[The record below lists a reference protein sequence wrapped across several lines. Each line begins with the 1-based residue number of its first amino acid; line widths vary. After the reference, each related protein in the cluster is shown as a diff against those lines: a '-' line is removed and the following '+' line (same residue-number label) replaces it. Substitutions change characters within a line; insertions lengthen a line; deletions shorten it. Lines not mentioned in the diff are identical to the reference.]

1 MPKVFSVP
9 VSKIDIEEIN
19 NGDFLKLKL
28 YAISD
33 TVNRNG
39 SEFLR
44 EGFEESIPTIY
55 NKPILAYFNKSMGDT
70 EEHNSRVDIDQ
81 YGDVFYDYDYDGAEK
96 PVGVIPESAEIY
108 VEQIDG
114 KNWVVI
120 NSAYV
125 WVEYNKRLID
135 VIKRQITKKVSVEIE
150 AVDSWEED
158 GVEKIRVWK
167 FLGIT
172 ILGKDKYGNA
182 IEEGIEGAHLVLD
195 GYENSNTFNSYKSK
209 FRFAISSD
217 KATYSSEILER
228 YGVTS
233 DSSSETFARQDEY
246 GTGKPI
252 KVDKSKGAVSN
263 DSWGDVDKTSLR
275 NTVLE
280 ARNYKTLVKSV
291 YLDVQEGWE
300 ESPSEK
306 LKYPVMQY
314 KNGKFV
320 YNAGGLLSAQQYGEK
335 YDESIAKKALT
346 IRKRLGLVKSE
357 KEEKMKKFIE
367 AAKISG
373 FAYLGLYNGKL
384 AFAQECDCDKEEM
397 AEDKSELCLFEVD
410 KELAENYAEGDEFA
424 WDELTGRSVDL
435 TTRDDGDKTDYADD
449 EDKDDEEADD
459 KAEDTSDE
467 HDEDEADD
475 EDDKDDDEGKEE
487 LRKKVEALEKEKC
500 EMAQRCEAAEKELE
514 EIRMAQFK
522 EDTDAIL
529 ADENEDMDEKTHEEL
544 VKMRDE
550 GKFACVEDFAKE
562 VAYRKYLASK
572 EEKKEMSKKEQK
584 LSFGLS
590 NNKTEPSASK
600 KNVLIDKLAKI

>member
-1 MPKVFSVP
+1 MPKVFSMP
-9 VSKIDIEEIN
+9 VSKIDVEEIN

-44 EGFEESIPTIY
+44 DGFEESIPTIY
-55 NKPILAYFNKSMGDT
+55 NKPILAYFNKKIGDA
-70 EEHNSRVDIDQ
+70 EEHNSRMDIDQ
-81 YGDVFYDYDYDGAEK
+81 YGDAFYDYDYDGAEK
-96 PVGVIPESAEIY
+96 PVGVIPESADIY
-108 VEQIDG
+108 IEVVDG

-125 WVEYNKRLID
+125 WVEYNKRLIE

-150 AVDSWEED
+150 AIDSWEED
-158 GVEKIRVWK
+158 GIEKIRVWK

-172 ILGKDKYGNA
+172 ILGKDKYGNP
-182 IEEGIEGAHLVLD
+182 IEEGIEGAKLVLD
-195 GYENSNTFNSYKSK
+195 GYENSNTFNTYKSK
-209 FRFAISSD
+209 FRFAISGNKD
-217 KATYSSEILER
+217 TYSSDILEK

-233 DSSSETFARQDEY
+233 SGEKNMFSKQDKY

-252 KVDKSKGAVSN
+252 SVDKSKEAVSN

-280 ARNYKTLVKSV
+280 AKNYKTLVKSV
-291 YLDVQEGWE
+291 YLDVQDGWE

-335 YDESIAKKALT
+335 YDESVAKKALT

-410 KELAENYAEGDEFA
+410 KELAENYSEDEEFA
-424 WDELTGRSVDL
+424 WDEITGRSVDL
-435 TTRDDGDKTDYADD
+435 TTRDDGNKTDYAEDD
-449 EDKDDEEADD
+449 EDESDKHDDDD
-459 KAEDTSDE
+459 
-467 HDEDEADD
+467 
-475 EDDKDDDEGKEE
+475 DDKDDDEEKEE
-487 LRKKVEALEKEKC
+487 LKKKVESLEKEKC

-590 NNKTEPSASK
+590 NNKTEPSTSK

>member
-1 MPKVFSVP
+1 MPKVFSMP
-9 VSKIDIEEIN
+9 VSKIDVEEIN

-44 EGFEESIPTIY
+44 DGFEESIPTIY
-55 NKPILAYFNKSMGDT
+55 NKPILAYFNKKIGDA
-70 EEHNSRVDIDQ
+70 EEHNSRMDIDQ
-81 YGDVFYDYDYDGAEK
+81 YGDAFYDYDYDGAEK
-96 PVGVIPESAEIY
+96 PVGVIPESADIY
-108 VEQIDG
+108 IEAVDG

-125 WVEYNKRLID
+125 WVEYNKRLIE

-150 AVDSWEED
+150 AIDSWEED
-158 GVEKIRVWK
+158 GIEKIRVWK

-172 ILGKDKYGNA
+172 ILGKDKYGNP
-182 IEEGIEGAHLVLD
+182 IEEGIEGAKLVLD
-195 GYENSNTFNSYKSK
+195 GYENSNTFNTYKSK
-209 FRFAISSD
+209 FRFAISGNKD
-217 KATYSSEILER
+217 TYSSDILEK

-233 DSSSETFARQDEY
+233 SGEKNMFSKQDKY

-252 KVDKSKGAVSN
+252 SVDKSKEAVSN

-280 ARNYKTLVKSV
+280 AKNYKTLVKSV
-291 YLDVQEGWE
+291 YLDVQDGWE

-335 YDESIAKKALT
+335 YDESVAKKALT

-410 KELAENYAEGDEFA
+410 KELAENYSEDEEFA
-424 WDELTGRSVDL
+424 WDEITGRSVDL
-435 TTRDDGDKTDYADD
+435 TTRDDGNKTDYAEDD
-449 EDKDDEEADD
+449 EDESDKHDDDD
-459 KAEDTSDE
+459 
-467 HDEDEADD
+467 
-475 EDDKDDDEGKEE
+475 DDKDDDEEKEE
-487 LRKKVEALEKEKC
+487 LKKKVESLEKEKC

-550 GKFACVEDFAKE
+550 GKFACVKDFAKE

-590 NNKTEPSASK
+590 NNKTEPSTSK

>member
-1 MPKVFSVP
+1 MPKVFSMP
-9 VSKIDIEEIN
+9 VSKIDVEEIN

-44 EGFEESIPTIY
+44 DGFEESIPTIY
-55 NKPILAYFNKSMGDT
+55 NKPILAYFNKKIGDA
-70 EEHNSRVDIDQ
+70 EEHNSRMDIDQ
-81 YGDVFYDYDYDGAEK
+81 YGDAFYDYDYDGAEK
-96 PVGVIPESAEIY
+96 PVGVIPESADIY
-108 VEQIDG
+108 IEAVEG

-125 WVEYNKRLID
+125 WVEYNKRLIE

-150 AVDSWEED
+150 AIDSWEED
-158 GVEKIRVWK
+158 GIEKIRVWK

-172 ILGKDKYGNA
+172 ILGKDKYGNP
-182 IEEGIEGAHLVLD
+182 IEEGIEGAKLVLD
-195 GYENSNTFNSYKSK
+195 GYENSNTFNTYKSK
-209 FRFAISSD
+209 FRFAISGNKD
-217 KATYSSEILER
+217 TYSSDILEK

-233 DSSSETFARQDEY
+233 SGEKNMFSKQDKY

-252 KVDKSKGAVSN
+252 SVDKSKEAVSN

-280 ARNYKTLVKSV
+280 AKNYKTLVKSV
-291 YLDVQEGWE
+291 YLDVQDGWE

-335 YDESIAKKALT
+335 YDESVAKKALT

-410 KELAENYAEGDEFA
+410 KELAENYSEGEEFA
-424 WDELTGRSVDL
+424 WDEITGRSVDL
-435 TTRDDGDKTDYADD
+435 TTRDDGNKTDYAEDD
-449 EDKDDEEADD
+449 EDDSDKHDDD
-459 KAEDTSDE
+459 
-467 HDEDEADD
+467 
-475 EDDKDDDEGKEE
+475 DDKDDDEEKEE
-487 LRKKVEALEKEKC
+487 LKKKVESLEKEKC

-590 NNKTEPSASK
+590 NNKTEPSTSK

>member
-108 VEQIDG
+108 VEQVDG

-120 NSAYV
+120 NPAYI

-150 AVDSWEED
+150 AVDSWEEA

-172 ILGKDKYGNA
+172 ILGKDRNGNL

-209 FRFAISSD
+209 FRFAMSSD
-217 KATYSSEILER
+217 KATYSSDILEK

-233 DSSSETFARQDEY
+233 DSSLEEFAKQDEY

-252 KVDKSKGAVSN
+252 RVDKSKEAVSD

-275 NTVLE
+275 NTVLK

-435 TTRDDGDKTDYADD
+435 TTRDDGDKTDYAD
-449 EDKDDEEADD
+449 EENKDDEDADD

-467 HDEDEADD
+467 HDGDEADD
-475 EDDKDDDEGKEE
+475 EDDKDDDEEKEE
-487 LRKKVEALEKEKC
+487 LKKKVEALEKEKC

-590 NNKTEPSASK
+590 NNKTEPGASK

>member
-1 MPKVFSVP
+1 MPKVFSMP
-9 VSKIDIEEIN
+9 VSKIDVEEIN

-44 EGFEESIPTIY
+44 DGFEESIPTIY
-55 NKPILAYFNKSMGDT
+55 NKPILAYFNKKIGDA
-70 EEHNSRVDIDQ
+70 EEHNSRMDIDQ
-81 YGDVFYDYDYDGAEK
+81 YGDTFYDYDYDGAEK
-96 PVGVIPESAEIY
+96 PVGVIPESADIY
-108 VEQIDG
+108 IEAVDG

-125 WVEYNKRLID
+125 WVEYNKRLIE

-150 AVDSWEED
+150 AIDSWEED
-158 GVEKIRVWK
+158 GIEKIRVWK

-172 ILGKDKYGNA
+172 ILGKDKYGNP
-182 IEEGIEGAHLVLD
+182 IEEGIEGAKLVLD
-195 GYENSNTFNSYKSK
+195 GYENSNTFNTYKSK
-209 FRFAISSD
+209 FRFAISGNRD
-217 KATYSSEILER
+217 TYSSDILEK

-233 DSSSETFARQDEY
+233 SGEKNMFSKQDKY

-252 KVDKSKGAVSN
+252 SVDKSKEAVSN

-280 ARNYKTLVKSV
+280 AKNYKTLVKSV
-291 YLDVQEGWE
+291 YLDVQDGWE

-335 YDESIAKKALT
+335 YDESVAKKALT

-410 KELAENYAEGDEFA
+410 KELAENYSEGEEFA
-424 WDELTGRSVDL
+424 WDEITGRSVDL
-435 TTRDDGDKTDYADD
+435 TTRDDGNKTDYAEDD
-449 EDKDDEEADD
+449 D
-459 KAEDTSDE
+459 
-467 HDEDEADD
+467 
-475 EDDKDDDEGKEE
+475 DDKDDDEEKEE
-487 LRKKVEALEKEKC
+487 LKKKVESLEKEKC

-590 NNKTEPSASK
+590 NNKTEPSTSK

>member
-1 MPKVFSVP
+1 MPKVFSMP
-9 VSKIDIEEIN
+9 VSKIDVEEIN

-44 EGFEESIPTIY
+44 DGFEESIPTIY
-55 NKPILAYFNKSMGDT
+55 NKPILAYFNKKIGDA
-70 EEHNSRVDIDQ
+70 EEHNSRMDIDQ
-81 YGDVFYDYDYDGAEK
+81 YGDAFYDYDYDGAEK
-96 PVGVIPESAEIY
+96 PVGVIPESADIY
-108 VEQIDG
+108 IEVVDG

-125 WVEYNKRLID
+125 WVEYNKRLIE

-150 AVDSWEED
+150 AIDSWEED
-158 GVEKIRVWK
+158 GIEKIRVWK

-172 ILGKDKYGNA
+172 ILGKDKYGNP
-182 IEEGIEGAHLVLD
+182 IEEGIEGAKLVLD
-195 GYENSNTFNSYKSK
+195 GYENSNTFNTYKSK
-209 FRFAISSD
+209 FRFAISGNKD
-217 KATYSSEILER
+217 TYSSDILEK

-233 DSSSETFARQDEY
+233 SGEKNMFSKQDKY

-252 KVDKSKGAVSN
+252 SVDKSKEAVSN

-280 ARNYKTLVKSV
+280 AKNYKTLVKSV
-291 YLDVQEGWE
+291 YLDVQDGWE

-335 YDESIAKKALT
+335 YDESVAKKALT

-410 KELAENYAEGDEFA
+410 KELAENYSEGEEFA
-424 WDELTGRSVDL
+424 WDEITGRSVDL
-435 TTRDDGDKTDYADD
+435 TTRDDGNKTDYAEDD
-449 EDKDDEEADD
+449 EDESDKHDDDD
-459 KAEDTSDE
+459 
-467 HDEDEADD
+467 
-475 EDDKDDDEGKEE
+475 DDKDDDEEKEE
-487 LRKKVEALEKEKC
+487 LKKKVESLEKEKC

-590 NNKTEPSASK
+590 NNKTEPSTSK

>member
-1 MPKVFSVP
+1 MPKVFSMP

-55 NKPILAYFNKSMGDT
+55 NKPILAYFNKKMDDT
-70 EEHNSRVDIDQ
+70 EEHNSRVDVDR
-81 YGDVFYDYDYDGAEK
+81 YGDVFSDYDYDGAEK

-108 VEQIDG
+108 VEQLDG

-120 NSAYV
+120 NSAYI
-125 WVEYNKRLID
+125 WTEYNKRLID

-150 AVDSWEED
+150 SVDSWEEN
-158 GVEKIRVWK
+158 GVEKIRIWK

-172 ILGKDKYGNA
+172 ILGKDKFGNP
-182 IEEGIEGAHLVLD
+182 IEEGIEGAKLVLD
-195 GYENSNTFNSYKSK
+195 GYENSNTFNSYKS
-209 FRFAISSD
+209 RFSFAMSSNKD
-217 KATYSSEILER
+217 SYYSEILEK
-228 YGVTS
+228 YGVMSKVENTV
-233 DSSSETFARQDEY
+233 FAKQDEY

-252 KVDKSKGAVSN
+252 SVDKSKEAVSN
-263 DSWGDVDKTSLR
+263 DSWGDVDKTTLR
-275 NTVLE
+275 DTVLK

-291 YLDVQEGWE
+291 YLDVQDGWE
-300 ESPSEK
+300 NSPSEK

-314 KNGKFV
+314 KDGKFV

-424 WDELTGRSVDL
+424 WDEITGRSVDL
-435 TTRDDGDKTDYADD
+435 TTRDDGDHNDYSDD
-449 EDKDDEEADD
+449 GDDDDDD
-459 KAEDTSDE
+459 KKSDG
-467 HDEDEADD
+467 DEGSDD
-475 EDDKDDDEGKEE
+475 DDGDDDDDEKEE
-487 LRKKVEALEKEKC
+487 LKKKVEALEKEKC
-500 EMAQRCEAAEKELE
+500 EMAQRCEAAEKELD

-550 GKFACVEDFAKE
+550 GKFSCVEDFAKE

-590 NNKTEPSASK
+590 NNKTEPSVSK
-600 KNVLIDKLAKI
+600 KNILIDKLAKI

>member
-1 MPKVFSVP
+1 MPKVFSMP
-9 VSKIDIEEIN
+9 VSKIDVEEIN

-44 EGFEESIPTIY
+44 DGFEESIPTIY
-55 NKPILAYFNKSMGDT
+55 NKPILAYFNKKIGDA
-70 EEHNSRVDIDQ
+70 EEHNSRMDIDQ
-81 YGDVFYDYDYDGAEK
+81 YGDTFYDYDYDGAEK
-96 PVGVIPESAEIY
+96 PVGVIPESADIY
-108 VEQIDG
+108 IEAVDG

-125 WVEYNKRLID
+125 WVEYNKRLIE

-150 AVDSWEED
+150 AIDSWEED
-158 GVEKIRVWK
+158 GIEKIRVWK

-172 ILGKDKYGNA
+172 ILGKDKYGNP
-182 IEEGIEGAHLVLD
+182 IEEGIEGAKLVLD
-195 GYENSNTFNSYKSK
+195 GYENSNTFNTYKSK
-209 FRFAISSD
+209 FRFAISGNRD
-217 KATYSSEILER
+217 TYSSDILEK

-233 DSSSETFARQDEY
+233 SGEKNMFSKQDKY

-252 KVDKSKGAVSN
+252 SVDKSKEAVSN

-280 ARNYKTLVKSV
+280 AKNYKTLVKSV
-291 YLDVQEGWE
+291 YLDVQDGWE

-335 YDESIAKKALT
+335 YDESVAKKALT

-410 KELAENYAEGDEFA
+410 KELAENYSEDEEFA
-424 WDELTGRSVDL
+424 WDEITGRSVDL
-435 TTRDDGDKTDYADD
+435 TTRDDGNKTDYVEDD
-449 EDKDDEEADD
+449 EDESDKHDDDD
-459 KAEDTSDE
+459 
-467 HDEDEADD
+467 
-475 EDDKDDDEGKEE
+475 DDKDDDEEKEE
-487 LRKKVEALEKEKC
+487 LKKKVESLEKEKC

-590 NNKTEPSASK
+590 NNKTEPSTSK

>member
-108 VEQIDG
+108 VEQVDG

-120 NSAYV
+120 NPAYI

-150 AVDSWEED
+150 AVDSWEEA

-172 ILGKDKYGNA
+172 ILGKDRNGNL

-209 FRFAISSD
+209 FRFAMSSD
-217 KATYSSEILER
+217 KATYSSDILEK

-233 DSSSETFARQDEY
+233 DSSSEEFAKQDEY

-252 KVDKSKGAVSN
+252 KVDKSKEAVSD
-263 DSWGDVDKTSLR
+263 DSWGGVDKTSLR

-475 EDDKDDDEGKEE
+475 EDDKDDDEEKEE

-590 NNKTEPSASK
+590 NNKTEPSTSK

>member
-1 MPKVFSVP
+1 MPKVFSMP
-9 VSKIDIEEIN
+9 VSKIDVEEIN

-44 EGFEESIPTIY
+44 DGFEESIPTIY
-55 NKPILAYFNKSMGDT
+55 NKPILAYFNKKIGDA
-70 EEHNSRVDIDQ
+70 EEHNSRMDIDQ
-81 YGDVFYDYDYDGAEK
+81 YGDTFYDYDYDGAEK
-96 PVGVIPESAEIY
+96 PVGVIPESADIY
-108 VEQIDG
+108 IEAVDG

-125 WVEYNKRLID
+125 WVEYNKRLIE

-150 AVDSWEED
+150 AIDSWEED
-158 GVEKIRVWK
+158 GIEKIRVWK

-172 ILGKDKYGNA
+172 ILGKDKYGNP
-182 IEEGIEGAHLVLD
+182 IEEGIEGAKLVLD
-195 GYENSNTFNSYKSK
+195 GYENSNTFNTYKSK
-209 FRFAISSD
+209 FRFAISGNRD
-217 KATYSSEILER
+217 TYSSDILEK

-233 DSSSETFARQDEY
+233 SGEKNMFSKQDKY

-252 KVDKSKGAVSN
+252 SVDKSKEAVSN

-280 ARNYKTLVKSV
+280 AKNYKTLVKSV
-291 YLDVQEGWE
+291 YLDVQDGWE

-335 YDESIAKKALT
+335 YDESVAKKALT

-410 KELAENYAEGDEFA
+410 KELAENYSEGEEFA
-424 WDELTGRSVDL
+424 WDEITGRSVDL
-435 TTRDDGDKTDYADD
+435 TTRDDGNKTDYAEDD
-449 EDKDDEEADD
+449 EDESDKHDDDD
-459 KAEDTSDE
+459 
-467 HDEDEADD
+467 
-475 EDDKDDDEGKEE
+475 DDKDDDEEKEE
-487 LRKKVEALEKEKC
+487 LKKKVESLEKEKC
-500 EMAQRCEAAEKELE
+500 EIAQRCEAAEKELE

-590 NNKTEPSASK
+590 NNKTEPSTSK

>member
-1 MPKVFSVP
+1 MPKVFSMP
-9 VSKIDIEEIN
+9 VSKIDVEEIN

-44 EGFEESIPTIY
+44 DGFEESIPTIY
-55 NKPILAYFNKSMGDT
+55 NKPILAYFNKKIGDA
-70 EEHNSRVDIDQ
+70 EEHNSRMDIDQ
-81 YGDVFYDYDYDGAEK
+81 YGDTFYDYDYDGAEK
-96 PVGVIPESAEIY
+96 PVGVIPESADIY
-108 VEQIDG
+108 IEAVDG
-114 KNWVVI
+114 RNWVVI

-125 WVEYNKRLID
+125 WVEYNKRLIE

-150 AVDSWEED
+150 AIDSWEED
-158 GVEKIRVWK
+158 GIEKIRVWK

-172 ILGKDKYGNA
+172 ILGKDKYGNP
-182 IEEGIEGAHLVLD
+182 IEEGIEGAKLVLD
-195 GYENSNTFNSYKSK
+195 GYENSNTFNTYKSK
-209 FRFAISSD
+209 FRFAISGNRD
-217 KATYSSEILER
+217 TYSSDILEK

-233 DSSSETFARQDEY
+233 SGEKNMFSKQDKY

-252 KVDKSKGAVSN
+252 SVDKSKEAVSN

-280 ARNYKTLVKSV
+280 AKNYKTLVKSV
-291 YLDVQEGWE
+291 YLDVQDGWE

-335 YDESIAKKALT
+335 YDESVAKKALT

-410 KELAENYAEGDEFA
+410 KELAENYSEGEEFA
-424 WDELTGRSVDL
+424 WDEITGRSVDL
-435 TTRDDGDKTDYADD
+435 TTRDDGNKTDYAEDD
-449 EDKDDEEADD
+449 EDESDKHDDDD
-459 KAEDTSDE
+459 
-467 HDEDEADD
+467 
-475 EDDKDDDEGKEE
+475 DDKDDDEEKEE
-487 LRKKVEALEKEKC
+487 LKKKVESLEKEKC

-590 NNKTEPSASK
+590 NNKTEPSTSK

>member
-1 MPKVFSVP
+1 MPKVFSMP

-55 NKPILAYFNKSMGDT
+55 NKPILAYFNKKMDDA
-70 EEHNSRVDIDQ
+70 EEHNSRVDVDR

-108 VEQIDG
+108 VEQLDG

-120 NSAYV
+120 NSAYI
-125 WVEYNKRLID
+125 WTEYNKRLID

-150 AVDSWEED
+150 SVDSWEEN
-158 GVEKIRVWK
+158 GVEKIRIWK

-172 ILGKDKYGNA
+172 ILGKDKFGNP
-182 IEEGIEGAHLVLD
+182 IEEGIEGAKLVLD
-195 GYENSNTFNSYKSK
+195 GYENSNTFNSYKS
-209 FRFAISSD
+209 RFSFAMSSNKD
-217 KATYSSEILER
+217 SYYSEILEK
-228 YGVTS
+228 YGVMSKVENTV
-233 DSSSETFARQDEY
+233 FAKQDEY

-252 KVDKSKGAVSN
+252 SVDKSKEAVSN
-263 DSWGDVDKTSLR
+263 DSWGDVDKTTLR
-275 NTVLE
+275 DTVLK

-291 YLDVQEGWE
+291 YLDVQDGWE
-300 ESPSEK
+300 NSPSEK

-314 KNGKFV
+314 KDGKFV

-424 WDELTGRSVDL
+424 WDEITGRSVDL
-435 TTRDDGDKTDYADD
+435 TTRDDGDHNDYSDD
-449 EDKDDEEADD
+449 GDDDDDD
-459 KAEDTSDE
+459 KKSDG
-467 HDEDEADD
+467 DEGSDD
-475 EDDKDDDEGKEE
+475 DGDDDDDEKEE
-487 LRKKVEALEKEKC
+487 LKKKVEALEKEKC

-590 NNKTEPSASK
+590 NNKTEPSTSK

>member
-70 EEHNSRVDIDQ
+70 EGHNSRVDIDQ

-108 VEQIDG
+108 VEQVDG

-120 NSAYV
+120 NPAYI

-150 AVDSWEED
+150 AVDSWEEA

-172 ILGKDKYGNA
+172 ILGKDRNGNL

-209 FRFAISSD
+209 FRFAMSSD
-217 KATYSSEILER
+217 KATYSSDILEK

-233 DSSSETFARQDEY
+233 DSSSEEFAKQDEY

-252 KVDKSKGAVSN
+252 KVDKSKEAVSD
-263 DSWGDVDKTSLR
+263 DSWGGVDKTSLR

-291 YLDVQEGWE
+291 YLDVQDGWE

-475 EDDKDDDEGKEE
+475 EDDKDDDEEKEE

>member
-1 MPKVFSVP
+1 MPKVFSMP

-44 EGFEESIPTIY
+44 EGFEESISTIY
-55 NKPILAYFNKSMGDT
+55 NKPILAYFNKGIDDT

-135 VIKRQITKKVSVEIE
+135 VIKRKITKKVSVEIE

-158 GVEKIRVWK
+158 GIEKIRVWK

-209 FRFAISSD
+209 FRFAMSSD

-233 DSSSETFARQDEY
+233 DSSSETFAKQDEY

-252 KVDKSKGAVSN
+252 RVDKSKWAVSN

-291 YLDVQEGWE
+291 YLDVREGWE

-410 KELAENYAEGDEFA
+410 KELAENYSEGEEFA
-424 WDELTGRSVDL
+424 WDEITGRSVDL
-435 TTRDDGDKTDYADD
+435 TTRDDGNKTDYAEDD
-449 EDKDDEEADD
+449 EDESDKHDDDD
-459 KAEDTSDE
+459 
-467 HDEDEADD
+467 
-475 EDDKDDDEGKEE
+475 DDKDDDEEKEE
-487 LRKKVEALEKEKC
+487 LKKKVESLEKEKC

-522 EDTDAIL
+522 EDTDAVL

-572 EEKKEMSKKEQK
+572 EEKKEMSKKELK

-590 NNKTEPSASK
+590 NNKTEPSTSK

>member
-1 MPKVFSVP
+1 MPKVFSMP
-9 VSKIDIEEIN
+9 VSKIDVEEIN

-44 EGFEESIPTIY
+44 DGFEESIPTIY
-55 NKPILAYFNKSMGDT
+55 NKPILAYFNKKIGDA
-70 EEHNSRVDIDQ
+70 EEHNSRMDIDQ
-81 YGDVFYDYDYDGAEK
+81 YGDTFYDYDYDGAEK
-96 PVGVIPESAEIY
+96 PVGVIPESADIY
-108 VEQIDG
+108 IEAVDG

-125 WVEYNKRLID
+125 WVEYNKRLIE

-150 AVDSWEED
+150 AIDSWEED
-158 GVEKIRVWK
+158 GIEKIRVWK

-172 ILGKDKYGNA
+172 ILGKDKYGNP
-182 IEEGIEGAHLVLD
+182 IEEGIEGAKLVLD
-195 GYENSNTFNSYKSK
+195 GYENSNTFNTYKSK
-209 FRFAISSD
+209 FRFAISGNKD
-217 KATYSSEILER
+217 TYSSDILEK

-233 DSSSETFARQDEY
+233 SGEKNMFSKQDKY

-252 KVDKSKGAVSN
+252 SVDKSKEAVSN

-280 ARNYKTLVKSV
+280 AKNYKTLVKSV
-291 YLDVQEGWE
+291 YLDVQDGWE

-335 YDESIAKKALT
+335 YDESVAKKALT

-410 KELAENYAEGDEFA
+410 KELAENYSEGEEFA
-424 WDELTGRSVDL
+424 WDEITGRSVDL
-435 TTRDDGDKTDYADD
+435 TTRDDGNKTDYAEDD
-449 EDKDDEEADD
+449 EDESDKHDDDD
-459 KAEDTSDE
+459 
-467 HDEDEADD
+467 
-475 EDDKDDDEGKEE
+475 DDKDDDEEKEE
-487 LRKKVEALEKEKC
+487 LKKKVESLEKEKC

-590 NNKTEPSASK
+590 NNKTEPSTSK

>member
-70 EEHNSRVDIDQ
+70 EEHNSRADIDQ

-108 VEQIDG
+108 VEQVDG

-120 NSAYV
+120 NPAYI

-150 AVDSWEED
+150 AVDSWEEA

-172 ILGKDKYGNA
+172 ILGKDRNGNL

-209 FRFAISSD
+209 FRFAMSSD
-217 KATYSSEILER
+217 KATYSSDILEK

-233 DSSSETFARQDEY
+233 DSSSEEFAKQDEY

-252 KVDKSKGAVSN
+252 KVDKSKEAVSD
-263 DSWGDVDKTSLR
+263 DSWGGVDKTSLR

-291 YLDVQEGWE
+291 YLDVQDGWE

-475 EDDKDDDEGKEE
+475 EDDKDDDEEKEE

>member
-1 MPKVFSVP
+1 MPKVFSMP

-55 NKPILAYFNKSMGDT
+55 NKPILAYFNKKMDDA
-70 EEHNSRVDIDQ
+70 EEHNSRVDVDR

-108 VEQIDG
+108 VEQLDG

-120 NSAYV
+120 NSAYI
-125 WVEYNKRLID
+125 WTEYNKRLID

-150 AVDSWEED
+150 SVDSWEEN
-158 GVEKIRVWK
+158 GVEKIRIWK

-172 ILGKDKYGNA
+172 ILGKDKFGNP
-182 IEEGIEGAHLVLD
+182 IEEGIEGAKLVLD
-195 GYENSNTFNSYKSK
+195 GYENSNTFNSYKS
-209 FRFAISSD
+209 RFSFAMSSNKD
-217 KATYSSEILER
+217 SYYSEILEK
-228 YGVTS
+228 YGVMSKVENTV
-233 DSSSETFARQDEY
+233 FAKQDEY

-252 KVDKSKGAVSN
+252 SVDKSKEAVSN
-263 DSWGDVDKTSLR
+263 DSWGDVDKTTLR
-275 NTVLE
+275 DTVLK

-291 YLDVQEGWE
+291 YLDVQDGWE
-300 ESPSEK
+300 NSPSEK

-314 KNGKFV
+314 KDGKFV

-410 KELAENYAEGDEFA
+410 KELAENYSEGEEFA
-424 WDELTGRSVDL
+424 WDEITGRSVDL
-435 TTRDDGDKTDYADD
+435 TTRDDGNKTDYAEDD
-449 EDKDDEEADD
+449 EDESDKHDDDD
-459 KAEDTSDE
+459 
-467 HDEDEADD
+467 
-475 EDDKDDDEGKEE
+475 DDKDDDEEKEE
-487 LRKKVEALEKEKC
+487 LKKKVESLEKEKC

-590 NNKTEPSASK
+590 NNKTEPSTSK

>member
-1 MPKVFSVP
+1 MPKVFSMP
-9 VSKIDIEEIN
+9 VSKIDVEEIN

-44 EGFEESIPTIY
+44 DGFEESIPTIY
-55 NKPILAYFNKSMGDT
+55 NKPILAYFNKKIGDA
-70 EEHNSRVDIDQ
+70 EEHNSRMDIDQ
-81 YGDVFYDYDYDGAEK
+81 YGDTFYDYDYDGAEK
-96 PVGVIPESAEIY
+96 PVGVIPESADIY
-108 VEQIDG
+108 IEAVDG

-125 WVEYNKRLID
+125 WVEYNKRLIE

-150 AVDSWEED
+150 AIDSWEED
-158 GVEKIRVWK
+158 GIDKIRVWK

-172 ILGKDKYGNA
+172 ILGKDKYGNP
-182 IEEGIEGAHLVLD
+182 IEEGIEGAKLVLD
-195 GYENSNTFNSYKSK
+195 GYENSNTFNTYKSK
-209 FRFAISSD
+209 FRFAISGNRD
-217 KATYSSEILER
+217 TYSSDILEK

-233 DSSSETFARQDEY
+233 SGEKNMFSKQDKY

-252 KVDKSKGAVSN
+252 SVDKSKEAVSN

-280 ARNYKTLVKSV
+280 AKNYKTLVKSV
-291 YLDVQEGWE
+291 YLDVQDGWE

-335 YDESIAKKALT
+335 YDESVAKKALT

-410 KELAENYAEGDEFA
+410 KELAENYSEGEEFA
-424 WDELTGRSVDL
+424 WDEITGRSVDL
-435 TTRDDGDKTDYADD
+435 TTRDDGNKTDYAEDD
-449 EDKDDEEADD
+449 EDESDKHDDDD
-459 KAEDTSDE
+459 
-467 HDEDEADD
+467 
-475 EDDKDDDEGKEE
+475 DDKDDDEEKEE
-487 LRKKVEALEKEKC
+487 LKKKVESLEKEKC

-590 NNKTEPSASK
+590 NNKTEPSTSK

>member
-1 MPKVFSVP
+1 MPKVFSMP
-9 VSKIDIEEIN
+9 VSKIDVEEIN

-44 EGFEESIPTIY
+44 DGFEESIPTIY
-55 NKPILAYFNKSMGDT
+55 NKPILAYFNKKIGDA
-70 EEHNSRVDIDQ
+70 EEHNSRMDIDQ
-81 YGDVFYDYDYDGAEK
+81 YGDTFYDYDYDGAEK
-96 PVGVIPESAEIY
+96 PVGVIPESADIY
-108 VEQIDG
+108 IEAVDG

-125 WVEYNKRLID
+125 WVEYNKRLIE

-150 AVDSWEED
+150 AIDSWEED
-158 GVEKIRVWK
+158 GIEKIRVWK

-172 ILGKDKYGNA
+172 ILGKDKYGNP
-182 IEEGIEGAHLVLD
+182 IEEGIEGAKLVLD
-195 GYENSNTFNSYKSK
+195 GYENSNTFNTYKSK
-209 FRFAISSD
+209 FRFAISGNRD
-217 KATYSSEILER
+217 TYSSDILEK

-233 DSSSETFARQDEY
+233 SGEKNMFSKQDKY

-252 KVDKSKGAVSN
+252 SVDKSKEAVSN

-280 ARNYKTLVKSV
+280 AKNYKTLVKSV
-291 YLDVQEGWE
+291 YLDVQDGWE

-335 YDESIAKKALT
+335 YDESVAKKALT

-410 KELAENYAEGDEFA
+410 KELAENYSEGEEFA
-424 WDELTGRSVDL
+424 WDEITGRSVDL
-435 TTRDDGDKTDYADD
+435 TTRDDGNKTDYAEDD
-449 EDKDDEEADD
+449 EDESDKPDDD
-459 KAEDTSDE
+459 
-467 HDEDEADD
+467 
-475 EDDKDDDEGKEE
+475 DDKDDDEEKEE
-487 LRKKVEALEKEKC
+487 LKKKVESLEKEKC

-550 GKFACVEDFAKE
+550 GKFACVKDFAKE

-590 NNKTEPSASK
+590 NNKTEPSTSK